1 MDYGARL
8 MEYDRP
14 AKAIEALTKASSL
27 YHAWWDWAPEVRA
40 AFGDI
45 LEKASEAGEDYY
57 FAPEDIGFVEVQG
70 IREHD
75 VAMGA
80 PAPVLPEAGALIKS
94 QPDSCDAADGY
105 LARLEL
111 LKGNFEAVGTL
122 YDTTFDL
129 DTYVADIQGAA
140 ALVSGEPQKAQAALR
155 QAIKR
160 EWHTGPVASRR
171 AALAQAYIAL
181 DDRQTADDLLS
192 RGLEL
197 SDSIVLHDQWIENSL
212 ELRGLGPTI
221 QLAKERAEQR
231 PSAIFAQLAA
241 AKIAIDAG
249 REGQAKPDMDRAQA
263 ELLLR
268 QGHFKTD
275 GATYIAAARLNVL
288 KGELNLAEKHAQ
300 KATEVAPELGAGW
313 YVAAEVAEAK
323 GDAAQAKVWMKR
335 AVQASP
341 TVIPFAR
348 VLADAAE

>member
-1 MDYGARL
+1 

-14 AKAIEALTKASSL
+14 AKATEALTKASSL

-221 QLAKERAEQR
+221 KLAKERAEQR